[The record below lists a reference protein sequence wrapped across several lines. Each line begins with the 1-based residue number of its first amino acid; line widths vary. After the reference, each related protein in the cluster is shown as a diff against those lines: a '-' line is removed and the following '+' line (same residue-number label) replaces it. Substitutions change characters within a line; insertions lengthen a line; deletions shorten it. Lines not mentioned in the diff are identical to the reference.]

1 MNVGKLR
8 KIFFTAVAIMSLLV
22 SCSQSGS
29 GPSVTTDEII
39 VRTANMDV
47 HFARGKP
54 FASTYMIFG
63 GIETNQSDA
72 ISKVTL
78 SGLNVRTARSIYA
91 RYPDFHLCKSP
102 GAPLAQKAIRQLD
115 IVPANA
121 EVTKILRKTF
131 GEYQTGTV
139 QSDRRVC
146 VGLEGEVL
154 KLTSAIVRGVNED
167 ITDKLPPQVHHEYF
181 FVKSAQIIDSRKAL
195 AGRL

>member
-1 MNVGKLR
+1 MNLGELR
-8 KIFFTAVAIMSLLV
+8 KIFITAVAIMSLLV

-78 SGLNVRTARSIYA
+78 SGLNIRTARSISA

-115 IVPANA
+115 IVPANS
-121 EVTKILRKTF
+121 EVTKILRKTLS
-131 GEYQTGTV
+131 EHQTGT
-139 QSDRRVC
+139 RVC

-167 ITDKLPPQVHHEYF
+167 ITNKLPPQVHHEYF
-181 FVKSAQIIDSRKAL
+181 FVESAQIIDSRKAL